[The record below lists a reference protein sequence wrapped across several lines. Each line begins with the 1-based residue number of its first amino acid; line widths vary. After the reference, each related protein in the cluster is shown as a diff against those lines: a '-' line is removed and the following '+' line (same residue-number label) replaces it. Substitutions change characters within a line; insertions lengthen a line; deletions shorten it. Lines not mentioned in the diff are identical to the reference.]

1 MEQNKKDI
9 KRIIC
14 VILFIL
20 TTAFT
25 FFTLLFNLYDAE
37 ASVSVDAEYYHAEST
52 GNGFSVM
59 MSYPLALEEIGDWLG
74 IYSLIMLITIIV
86 EIIIYGIMSAKKVKK
101 IGIAEII
108 FIILNIILTLVY
120 MINGFNA
127 KGVIQNFSPL
137 YEVSTF
143 AFIPFIIVA
152 ILSVMYFI
160 VVFFV
165 KNNYGA
171 NKKILK
177 SEGINVADELVKY
190 KQLLD
195 DGVISQEEYEAKKK
209 ELLSL

>member
-1 MEQNKKDI
+1 MEQNKKDF

-14 VILFIL
+14 IILFIL

-25 FFTLLFNLYDAE
+25 FFALLFNLYDAK
-37 ASVSVDAEYYHAEST
+37 ASMSMEGEYYYAEST

-59 MSYPLALEEIGDWLG
+59 LSYPLALAEIGDWLG
-74 IYSLIMLITIIV
+74 IYSLIMLVAIIIEIIV
-86 EIIIYGIMSAKKVKK
+86 YAIMSAKKVKK
-101 IGIAEII
+101 IGVAEII
-108 FIILNIILTLVY
+108 FMLLNIVLTLIY

-127 KGVIQNFSPL
+127 KGAIQNVSPL
-137 YEVSTF
+137 YKVSTS

-165 KNNYGA
+165 KNNFDR
-171 NKKILK
+171 KKKVVK
-177 SEGINVADELVKY
+177 SEEINVADELVKY

-195 DGVISQEEYEAKKK
+195 DGVITQEEYDIKKK
-209 ELLSL
+209 ELLGL